1 VKTGPVLQQRID
13 KWLWFARVVKSRS
26 RAAKLV
32 SEGHVRVNGRRVEL
46 VAKPVKPGDVLTIA
60 GEHEV
65 RILRVVAPGQRRE
78 SYALARQLF
87 EDLSRSP
94 PPPK

>member
-1 VKTGPVLQQRID
+1 VKTGPALQQRID
-13 KWLWFARVVKSRS
+13 KWLWFARVARSRS

-32 SEGHVRVNGRRVEL
+32 SEGHVRVNGQRVQA

-60 GEHEV
+60 GEYEV
-65 RILRVVAPGQRRE
+65 RVLRVVAPGQRRE

-94 PPPK
+94 SRPK